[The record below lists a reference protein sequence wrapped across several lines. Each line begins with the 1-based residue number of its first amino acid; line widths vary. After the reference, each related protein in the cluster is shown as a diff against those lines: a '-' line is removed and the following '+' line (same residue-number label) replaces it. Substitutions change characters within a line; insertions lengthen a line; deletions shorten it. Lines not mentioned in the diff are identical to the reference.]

1 MIGKTA
7 GRGIKQAQHLTK
19 KGKGDSLTFADLRSA
34 ANSINFRE
42 IWRKSF
48 SCKLFSGH
56 VNTEIR
62 RNENK

>member
-19 KGKGDSLTFADLRSA
+19 KEKGYSLTFADLRSA

-42 IWRKSF
+42 I
-48 SCKLFSGH
+48 
-56 VNTEIR
+56 
-62 RNENK
+62 

>member
-19 KGKGDSLTFADLRSA
+19 KGKGDSLTFVDLRSA

-42 IWRKSF
+42 I
-48 SCKLFSGH
+48 
-56 VNTEIR
+56 
-62 RNENK
+62 